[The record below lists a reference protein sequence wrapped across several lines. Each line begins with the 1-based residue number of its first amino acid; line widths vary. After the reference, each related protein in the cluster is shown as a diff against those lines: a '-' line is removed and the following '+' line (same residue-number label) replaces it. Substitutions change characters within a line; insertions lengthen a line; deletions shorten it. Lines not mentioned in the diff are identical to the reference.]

1 VLLANKLSCGADKLP
16 AYSRV
21 GEGENGKISTFAN
34 FYRTVNKGVIIMYTS
49 YKQVSEFSLE
59 GEIVNLIIEDGYK
72 LKYLRINSDRG
83 IEFLVKLCKELR
95 ESLAPVLKPGLRVQV
110 VGEKQ
115 LNLKN
120 GKLKL
125 KAYSLKLSDSND
137 RTPKQLDPTNTP
149 VAILTSDRAIEN
161 SSILSGTTAAQVA
174 ATPAKTKTKILVCQK
189 SDCQKR
195 GGAAVCKALENALN
209 SRGLEGQVTVQGTGC
224 LKQCKAGPNIVL
236 MPDKTRYS
244 RIKPAEIPA
253 IVDKHFTVK

>member
-1 VLLANKLSCGADKLP
+1 
-16 AYSRV
+16 
-21 GEGENGKISTFAN
+21 
-34 FYRTVNKGVIIMYTS
+34 MYTS

-59 GEIVNLIIEDGYK
+59 GEILNLIIEDGYK

-95 ESLAPVLKPGLRVQV
+95 ESLAPVLTPGLRVQIA
-110 VGEKQ
+110 GEKQ

-125 KAYSLKLSDSND
+125 KAYSLKLSGSSNND
-137 RTPKQLDPTNTP
+137 RTPTQLDPTNAP
-149 VAILTSDRAIEN
+149 VAIVTSDRAIET
-161 SSILSGTTAAQVA
+161 SSIRSVTTAPKT
-174 ATPAKTKTKILVCQK
+174 ATSPAKTKTKILVCQK

-209 SRGLEGQVTVQGTGC
+209 SRGLEEQVTVQGTGC

-253 IVDKHFTVK
+253 IVDKHFAVISH

>member
-1 VLLANKLSCGADKLP
+1 MYKSC
-16 AYSRV
+16 
-21 GEGENGKISTFAN
+21 
-34 FYRTVNKGVIIMYTS
+34 
-49 YKQVSEFSLE
+49 KQVSEFSLE
-59 GEIVNLIIEDGYK
+59 GEILSQIFEDGYK
-72 LKYLRINSDRG
+72 LKYLRISSDRG

-95 ESLAPVLKPGLRVQV
+95 ESLMPVLTPGLRVQV
-110 VGEKQ
+110 AGEKQ

-125 KAYSLKLSDSND
+125 KAYSLKLSGSNNE
-137 RTPKQLDPTNTP
+137 RVPKQIDPTNTP

-161 SSILSGTTAAQVA
+161 SSIPSGQTAPQA
-174 ATPAKTKTKILVCQK
+174 ATASAKTKTKILVCQK

-253 IVDKHFTVK
+253 IIEKHFKVE